1 MPEMVT
7 YYDVDISEAIAILIT
22 GYKASAV
29 SEFGVAGPRTVRMV
43 SAHIISHP
51 EYQMKLSR
59 SYKPKN
65 PAILFKRPL

>member
-51 EYQMKLSR
+51 GVQ
-59 SYKPKN
+59 
-65 PAILFKRPL
+65 

>member
-7 YYDVDISEAIAILIT
+7 YSDVDISEAMAILIT

-29 SEFGVAGPRTVRMV
+29 REFGVAGPRTVRRV

-51 EYQMKLSR
+51 GVQ
-59 SYKPKN
+59 
-65 PAILFKRPL
+65 